1 MVDITT
7 EIIINK
13 PIHLV
18 ADYAANPDNAP
29 EWYVNIRSAEW
40 KTSKPLSVGSRVA
53 FVADFLGK
61 KLVYTYEVVEFI
73 PLQKLVMQ
81 TAEGPF
87 PMQTTYIWKAIDDTT
102 TQMTLRNRG
111 NPTGF
116 SKLFAPF
123 MAAMIRKANVK
134 DLNNIKRIIESR

>member
-73 PLQKLVMQ
+73 PLQKLLMQ

-116 SKLFAPF
+116 SRLFAPF

>member
-73 PLQKLVMQ
+73 PLQKLLMQ
-81 TAEGPF
+81 TAEEPF

-123 MAAMIRKANVK
+123 MAAMMRKANVK

>member
-7 EIIINK
+7 EIIIKK

-73 PLQKLVMQ
+73 PLQKLLMQ

-116 SKLFAPF
+116 SRLFAPF
-123 MAAMIRKANVK
+123 MAAMMRKANVK

>member
-73 PLQKLVMQ
+73 PLQKLLMQ

-116 SKLFAPF
+116 SRLFAPF
-123 MAAMIRKANVK
+123 MAAMMRKANVK

>member
-7 EIIINK
+7 EIIIKK

-73 PLQKLVMQ
+73 PLQKLLMQ

-123 MAAMIRKANVK
+123 MAAMMRKANVK

>member
-73 PLQKLVMQ
+73 PLQKLLMQ

>member
-73 PLQKLVMQ
+73 PLQKLLMQ

-123 MAAMIRKANVK
+123 MAAMMRKANVK